1 VNLLQKRVL
10 FVDDEPSMRETLS
23 AILRRYGFTITVAA
37 TVAEAM
43 REIHNQEFALMLCDL
58 NIDREGDG
66 LDVVRE
72 IRKVNPGCIV
82 LILTGYPSMETAEA
96 AIQLGVE
103 DYNAKPANADYLVAL
118 LAERL
123 HGGKM
128 PSTQFQQA
136 R

>member
-82 LILTGYPSMETAEA
+82 LILTGYPAMETAEA
-96 AIQLGVE
+96 AM
-103 DYNAKPANADYLVAL
+103 
-118 LAERL
+118 R
-123 HGGKM
+123 
-128 PSTQFQQA
+128 
-136 R
+136 